1 MVESS
6 LEQVGAGEVVGA
18 AVDGTAVGAGV
29 VGMADGADVDGAGV
43 AVGASVL
50 PRKPPHAQHW
60 RLAVKSSS
68 S

>member
-6 LEQVGAGEVVGA
+6 LEQVGAGDVVGA

-43 AVGASVL
+43 AVGAKVL
-50 PRKPPHAQHW
+50 PPPHAQHW